1 MAIHVHTTIN
11 TVDIIIITILIKLS
25 LLAINMHKTVNH
37 IHNDI
42 IITISSD

>member
-11 TVDIIIITILIKLS
+11 TVDIIITILIKLS
-25 LLAINMHKTVNH
+25 LLAINMQKTVNH